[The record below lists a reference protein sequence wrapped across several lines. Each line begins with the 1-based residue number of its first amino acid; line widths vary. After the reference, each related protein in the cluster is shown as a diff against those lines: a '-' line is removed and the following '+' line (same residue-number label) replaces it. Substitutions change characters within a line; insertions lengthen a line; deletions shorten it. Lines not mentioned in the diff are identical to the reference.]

1 MHSNDRVGWKSWW
14 RPTGVQ
20 VEEQVGRQ
28 NVSKKKYLSWEK
40 EASEEGV
47 VENHPVLL
55 VSAGIASVL
64 SLPWTAFE
72 YQLLCAP

>member
-1 MHSNDRVGWKSWW
+1 MIEWDENHGGDQLVFKWKNKLGDKIS
-14 RPTGVQ
+14 Q
-20 VEEQVGRQ
+20 
-28 NVSKKKYLSWEK
+28 KKSWEK